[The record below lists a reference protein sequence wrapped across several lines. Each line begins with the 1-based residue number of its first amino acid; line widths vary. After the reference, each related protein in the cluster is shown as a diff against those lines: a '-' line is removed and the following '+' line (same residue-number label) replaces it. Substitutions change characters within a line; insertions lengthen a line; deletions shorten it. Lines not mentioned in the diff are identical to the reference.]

1 MPWDDAPSHICRGG
15 DVRALAF
22 CCPPVKPCPIVN
34 ALKEVDITPQE
45 YIEIKN
51 KYANETRLGEGPGTC
66 FGSMVWCCKTSKPC
80 PLRDMSMKS
89 INLSVDEY
97 LSLKKQ
103 MAEELVGKKSQSVS
117 NEDVTALTSAFDI
130 DEEEAKKILNDCGND
145 LRKVIKLLRVKTL
158 KDDS

>member
-1 MPWDDAPSHICRGG
+1 MLVLGTVFILTGCG
-15 DVRALAF
+15 
-22 CCPPVKPCPIVN
+22 N
-34 ALKEVDITPQE
+34 
-45 YIEIKN
+45 N
-51 KYANETRLGEGPGTC
+51 NETYSLTSSVEALSEKEGLTY
-66 FGSMVWCCKTSKPC
+66 
-80 PLRDMSMKS
+80 
-89 INLSVDEY
+89 IDEY

-145 LRKVIKLLRVKTL
+145 LRKAIKLLRVKTL